1 MPGPRPAPRTGEREA
16 VAVSHGPVN
25 TDTAACPPNRVRR
38 PAAKGRPHPERAVH
52 RTAHTVHRTPATV
65 RRTGPPA
72 RRNPRGGAVP
82 GAPGCSY
89 LGGRPV
95 GAEAVPI
102 HPRPPPP
109 HLRAPPRVRT
119 APPGTA
125 PAGSAAP
132 GPPSPPPH
140 NRPDR
145 PNRLRPPRPPRPGGS
160 DPPTVPRTRPFP
172 GPPPPRPAPLAP
184 SPLVP
189 TPFFPANRQEAV

>member
-38 PAAKGRPHPERAVH
+38 PAVKGRPHPERAVH

-125 PAGSAAP
+125 
-132 GPPSPPPH
+132 
-140 NRPDR
+140 
-145 PNRLRPPRPPRPGGS
+145 RPGQ
-160 DPPTVPRTRPFP
+160 
-172 GPPPPRPAPLAP
+172 PRPAPVPAPSQPTRPPEPPPTAPAAPTRRIRPTHRPAYPSVPRPAAPLTP